1 MKESSP
7 SSLKPDVQYLRP
19 IAAACQDIAALG
31 DDTAVG
37 VPVKVGPVQIIW
49 ASFCPNTTSIVNTIY
64 IQGAFFYCSA
74 QKTTKLDLREEDAKW
89 LQARLPSLPRLSLQA
104 WNSLP

>member
-64 IQGAFFYCSA
+64 IQGAFF
-74 QKTTKLDLREEDAKW
+74 TV
-89 LQARLPSLPRLSLQA
+89 LPKKRLSIKK
-104 WNSLP
+104 S

>member
-74 QKTTKLDLREEDAKW
+74 QKTTKCKEKLKYQNCYWEE
-89 LQARLPSLPRLSLQA
+89 Q
-104 WNSLP
+104 

>member
-19 IAAACQDIAALG
+19 VAAACQDIVALG

-49 ASFCPNTTSIVNTIY
+49 A
-64 IQGAFFYCSA
+64 
-74 QKTTKLDLREEDAKW
+74 
-89 LQARLPSLPRLSLQA
+89 
-104 WNSLP
+104 